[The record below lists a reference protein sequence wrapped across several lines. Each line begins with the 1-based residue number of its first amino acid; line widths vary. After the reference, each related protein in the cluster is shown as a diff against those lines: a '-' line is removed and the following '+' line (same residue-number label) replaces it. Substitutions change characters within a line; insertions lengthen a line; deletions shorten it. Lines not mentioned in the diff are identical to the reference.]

1 MVRHPATGRTE
12 PYALEGMGRQTV
24 TTMGAGAKV
33 DLAGLMKK
41 LAAAHPYTG
50 LSSDITI
57 SADASLVLGKTKLC
71 ANTV

>member
-1 MVRHPATGRTE
+1 
-12 PYALEGMGRQTV
+12 MGRQTV

-57 SADASLVLGKTKLC
+57 SADASLVLGKTKLR
-71 ANTV
+71 ANTVSPTDFDRSSFEQSFSTL